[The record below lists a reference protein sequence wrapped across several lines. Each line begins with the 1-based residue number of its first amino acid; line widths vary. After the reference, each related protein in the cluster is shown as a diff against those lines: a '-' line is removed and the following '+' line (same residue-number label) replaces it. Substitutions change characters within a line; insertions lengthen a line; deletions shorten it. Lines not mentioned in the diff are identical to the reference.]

1 MPDVSKNEE
10 RRKFPIFRKF
20 DFVGKAKYFI
30 FTSLAVIVV
39 AAGCMLYH
47 GVNSEGIMNFGIDF
61 SSGTSLIV
69 QSDSTIDSDALTQ
82 QLADLGIEVD
92 SIRLGGSENTTANVY
107 IKEAIDSE
115 QLSQVKTTLQETYG
129 HEVNDNIVTP
139 VIGRELVR
147 NAVII
152 SLLAWIGILIYVS
165 IRFKWDYALSGIVA
179 LIHDV
184 IIILAFC
191 AILRLEIN
199 TKICRGPADD
209 HRLLDQQ
216 LDRRL

>member
-1 MPDVSKNEE
+1 
-10 RRKFPIFRKF
+10 
-20 DFVGKAKYFI
+20 
-30 FTSLAVIVV
+30 
-39 AAGCMLYH
+39 MLYH

-152 SLLAWIGILIYVS
+152 SLLAWIGILICVS

-179 LIHDV
+179 LIMMSSSSLPSV
-184 IIILAFC
+184 RSCVWRSIPRSSRSC
-191 AILRLEIN
+191 
-199 TKICRGPADD
+199 
-209 HRLLDQQ
+209 
-216 LDRRL
+216 

>member
-1 MPDVSKNEE
+1 MLIVSTLTTLLLIVFVARFLLGLLVKSGCLDNRYELFSVRKNDVPDVSKNEE

-152 SLLAWIGILIYVS
+152 SLQDEHEGGEGY
-165 IRFKWDYALSGIVA
+165 
-179 LIHDV
+179 
-184 IIILAFC
+184 
-191 AILRLEIN
+191 
-199 TKICRGPADD
+199 
-209 HRLLDQQ
+209 DQDI
-216 LDRRL
+216 DRRG